1 MDAIMLAGLLLAVLL
16 LGYGLSVATFPWF
29 IRQLRRLSAQQTV
42 REDGPQHHQSKTGT
56 PTGGGLWF
64 VLLSIFVVL
73 LSLLAQPKTT
83 IALWPLHGV
92 VLLSW
97 LGLAG
102 LGLADDGLKI
112 LKRHNAGLGAKA
124 KLTIQLGIGLVV
136 GMVLMLLLGYQTTA
150 IGPWVIT
157 LGWGYPLLAALVVT
171 ATSNA
176 VNLTDGLDGLAAGTS
191 AMTLFWLVLVCV
203 MKAHPLAVWPVAV
216 GVCVCGFLNHNRY
229 PAKVF
234 MGDTGSL
241 ALGGIIATL
250 ALITRTEW
258 LLLGAG
264 LVFVL
269 EALSVI
275 MQVVWFKRTGKRL
288 LRMAPWHHHLELG
301 GLSEQQVVRRLYF
314 VQLAGLLLATLALTV
329 F

>member
-1 MDAIMLAGLLLAVLL
+1 MLSGVLLMMLLLA
-16 LGYGLSVATFPWF
+16 YGLSVVTFPWF
-29 IRQLRRLSAQQTV
+29 IRRLQGLAAQQTV
-42 REDGPQHHQSKTGT
+42 REDGPQHHHAKTGT

-64 VLLSIFVVL
+64 VLLSTLVVL
-73 LSLLAQPKTT
+73 VGLVVQPKL
-83 IALWPLHGV
+83 ASGMWPLHGV

-112 LKRHNAGLGAKA
+112 LKKHNKGLGAKA
-124 KLTIQLGIGLVV
+124 KLALQLGIGLVV
-136 GMVLMLLLGYQTTA
+136 GLVLMQWAGYQTTA
-150 IGPWVIT
+150 IGPWVVT

-191 AMTLFWLVLVCV
+191 AMTLFWLVLVCLLQG
-203 MKAHPLAVWPVAV
+203 HPLAVWPMVV
-216 GVCVCGFLNHNRY
+216 GACVCGFLNHNRY

-241 ALGGIIATL
+241 ALGGLIATL

-275 MQVVWFKRTGKRL
+275 VQVAWFKRTGKRL

-314 VQLAGLLLATLALTV
+314 VQCAGLLLATLALTL